1 MIHEEM
7 IEAANLASLR
17 SGSSLRGAHY
27 ANLLD
32 CVAAPGHTPDWK
44 ALQDLLP
51 ALLPL
56 ARTPQAPR
64 YHGEGDVWT
73 HTQMVTEAMCSLPDY
88 AAACAERR
96 FTLFYAALLHDIAK
110 PACTR
115 IDPATGHIGQ
125 PAHSAHGAID
135 ARIILWRS
143 GVPFALREAI
153 CRLIFAHQMPFF
165 ALHGNRA
172 GHSTEFIVSRLS
184 HALCIRDLAALA
196 EADMRGRVYAE
207 VEEVLLE
214 IELFR
219 ELAREEGCFDTPR
232 RFADPRVRM
241 RYFNG
246 ADLHPDYEYHHEPG
260 SRVTV
265 LSGLPATGKN
275 TWIAHNSAGR
285 PVVGFDDARE
295 ALGLKHGE
303 NDGRAAHYAVEQAK
317 SLLRAKAPF
326 IWNATHLSRQMRGK
340 TLDLLYAYGAEVEV
354 VYLEA
359 PENIILA
366 RNTKRD
372 TTLKNEAILHMLHRW
387 EVVQPDEADHVCYL
401 GQAAAESKTLR

>member
-1 MIHEEM
+1 MTHEEM
-7 IEAANLASLR
+7 IDAANLASLR
-17 SGSSLRGAHY
+17 EGADLRGAKY
-27 ANLLD
+27 ADL
-32 CVAAPGHTPDWK
+32 CKHVPAPGHTPDWA
-44 ALQDLLP
+44 ALQELIP
-51 ALLPL
+51 ALQPL

-73 HTQMVTEAMCSLPDY
+73 HTQMVTEALCALPDY
-88 AAACAERR
+88 AVACAERR

-115 IDPATGHIGQ
+115 IDPATGHTGQ
-125 PAHSAHGAID
+125 PAHSARGAID

-153 CRLIFAHQMPFF
+153 CRLIFAHQIPFF

-172 GHSTEFIVSRLS
+172 GQTPEFIVRRLS
-184 HALCIRDLAALA
+184 HALCIRELAALA
-196 EADMRGRVYAE
+196 EADMRGRIAADAE
-207 VEEVLLE
+207 SVLLD

-219 ELAREEGCFDTPR
+219 ELAREEGCYDTPR
-232 RFADPRVRM
+232 RFADPRLRM

-260 SRVTV
+260 AQVTV
-265 LSGLPATGKN
+265 LSGLPASGKN
-275 TWIAHNSAGR
+275 TWIAQHGGGR
-285 PVVGFDDARE
+285 TIVGFDDARE

-317 SLLRAKAPF
+317 SLLREKAPF
-326 IWNATHLSRQMRGK
+326 IWNATHLSRQMRSK
-340 TLDLLYAYGAEVEV
+340 TLDLLYAYGAEVTV

-359 PENIILA
+359 PEQVILA
-366 RNTKRD
+366 RNAKRD

-401 GQAAAESKTLR
+401 SQEATESKTPR